1 MIYGCENTGVCGTR
15 TASQASV
22 QAQRYLDL
30 QFIAKVLSLSKR
42 QTEQVR
48 GLIAGLYLHGL
59 ASGDFELALRELLGG
74 RSAVI
79 GIIVTGIP
87 HLTNSSM
94 MGVDFLF
101 WHAPLL
107 LLAVS

>member
-1 MIYGCENTGVCGTR
+1 MIYRCENTGVCGTR

-22 QAQRYLDL
+22 QAQRYLDER
-30 QFIAKVLSLSKR
+30 FTSKVLSLSKR

-48 GLIAGLYLHGL
+48 GLIAELYLHGL

-79 GIIVTGIP
+79 GIVVTAAQGE
-87 HLTNSSM
+87 
-94 MGVDFLF
+94 MG
-101 WHAPLL
+101 ARIR
-107 LLAVS
+107 AVEEHGD